1 MYVHVLLFNELLER
15 KHVLKQLLL
24 KRQPTGYIE
33 NINKS
38 AMIRTKGR
46 LRWFVS
52 VQMLHC

>member
-38 AMIRTKGR
+38 AMIRTKGK